1 MEKLDKAYEAV
12 DMLKALDLP
21 ISNEQIHAI
30 AMMERQY
37 LREEVIPK
45 VTEEMTPLVE
55 MMHNKFRLEVT
66 YNHDSGLDIQVVD
79 KKPVQESMFPSLAS
93 KTLRKEKK
101 WIIRIVYPDGHA
113 FCSKVVWETLV
124 DVVKY
129 AGVERVRDI
138 GIMMFGD
145 NFVSQNP
152 HPDERYRKAQK
163 EVGQGYS
170 IMTCSPTYM
179 KYDQIKRINKEL
191 NLGLRIEKVML

>member
-1 MEKLDKAYEAV
+1 MEKLDQAYKAVE
-12 DMLKALDLP
+12 MLKALDLP
-21 ISNEQIHAI
+21 VSNEQIRAI

-66 YNHDSGLDIQVVD
+66 YNHESGLDIQVVD
-79 KKPVQESMFPSLAS
+79 KKPVQESLFPSMAS
-93 KTLRKEKK
+93 KTSRKEKK

-113 FCSKVVWETLV
+113 FCSKVVWETLA
-124 DVVKY
+124 DVVKF
-129 AGVERVRDI
+129 AGIERVRDI
-138 GIMMFGD
+138 GIMMFGE

>member
-1 MEKLDKAYEAV
+1 MEKLDQAYKAVE
-12 DMLKALDLP
+12 MLKALDLP
-21 ISNEQIHAI
+21 ISNEQIRAI

-66 YNHDSGLDIQVVD
+66 YNHESGLDIQVVD
-79 KKPVQESMFPSLAS
+79 KKPVQESLFPSMAS
-93 KTLRKEKK
+93 KTSRKEKK

-113 FCSKVVWETLV
+113 FCSKVVWETLA

-129 AGVERVRDI
+129 AGIERVRDI
-138 GIMMFGD
+138 GIMMFGE

-163 EVGQGYS
+163 EVGEGYS